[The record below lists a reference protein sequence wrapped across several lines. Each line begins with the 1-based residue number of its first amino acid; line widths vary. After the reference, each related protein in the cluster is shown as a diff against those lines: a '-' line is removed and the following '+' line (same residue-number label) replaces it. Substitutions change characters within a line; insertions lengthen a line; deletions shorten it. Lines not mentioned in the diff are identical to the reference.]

1 MRLAKGWA
9 LPIFGSMKQR
19 WMLAAALGFAA
30 TLIAHG
36 AKLGDPAKPLSLVKT
51 VKGTPVDLAAGKGKQ
66 VYVVEFW
73 ATWCGPCRTSIPHL
87 TELQKRFKD
96 QGVTFVGISDETED
110 EVRPFV
116 EKMGAKMDYAV
127 ALDDDRKTSK
137 DYMQAYQQNGIPTA
151 FVVDQEGRIAW
162 VGHPMGGL
170 DKAIEQI
177 VAKTYDLAA
186 AQKEFD
192 GRAAAQARMQELNVA
207 FGKYMDA
214 ASKAEATGLKPLG
227 DAVVT
232 LAGKDPQILNAI
244 AWNVLTVPAI
254 KTRDLAFALK
264 VAEAAVEASGGK
276 EAAILDTYARAL
288 FDNGK
293 KAEAVV
299 QQKKAIEAAPEAMR
313 SDLKATL
320 EKYAGK

>member
-1 MRLAKGWA
+1 MKLRSTLSAVLALAFAVGF
-9 LPIFGSMKQR
+9 LPGPATVDVH
-19 WMLAAALGFAA
+19 AAR
-30 TLIAHG
+30 
-36 AKLGDPAKPLSLVKT
+36 LGDPAKPLSLAKT
-51 VKGTPVDLAAGKGKQ
+51 VKGTPVDLSAGKGKQ

-116 EKMGAKMDYAV
+116 DKMGAKMDYAV
-127 ALDDDRKTSK
+127 ALDDDRKTSR
-137 DYMQAYQQNGIPTA
+137 DYMQAFRQNGIPTA
-151 FVVDQEGRIAW
+151 FVVDQQGRIAW

-170 DKAIEQI
+170 DQALEQI
-177 VAKTYDLAA
+177 VAAKYDLAA

-192 GRAAAQARMQELNVA
+192 GRAAREARMQDLNKA
-207 FGKYMDA
+207 FGKYMEA
-214 ASKAEATGLKPLG
+214 ASKPDAKDLAPLG
-227 DAVVT
+227 ETLVT
-232 LAGKDPQILNAI
+232 MAEKDPQILNAI
-244 AWNVLTVPAI
+244 AWNVLTVPVI
-254 KTRDLAFALK
+254 KTRDTAFALK

-293 KAEAVV
+293 KAEAVA
-299 QQKKAIEAAPEAMR
+299 QQKKAIELAPSAAKAE
-313 SDLKATL
+313 LEATL
-320 EKYAGK
+320 RKYEGK

>member
-1 MRLAKGWA
+1 
-9 LPIFGSMKQR
+9 MKQR

-36 AKLGDPAKPLSLVKT
+36 ARLGDPAKPLSLVKT

-96 QGVTFVGISDETED
+96 QGVSFVGISDETED

-116 EKMGAKMDYAV
+116 EKMGAKMEYAV

-137 DYMQAYQQNGIPTA
+137 DYMQAFQQNGIPTA

-170 DKAIEQI
+170 DKALEQI

-192 GRAAAQARMQELNVA
+192 GRAAAQARMQELNQA
-207 FGKYMDA
+207 FGKYMEA
-214 ASKAEATGLKPLG
+214 ASKAEATGLTPLG
-227 DAVVT
+227 DTLVT

-244 AWNVLTVPAI
+244 AWNVLTIPAI
-254 KTRDLAFALK
+254 KTRDLAVALK

-288 FDNGK
+288 FDSGK
-293 KAEAVV
+293 KAEAIV
-299 QQKKAIEAAPEAMR
+299 QQKKAIEVAPAAMKAQME
-313 SDLKATL
+313 ATL
-320 EKYAGK
+320 GKYSGK

>member
-1 MRLAKGWA
+1 MKNHRL
-9 LPIFGSMKQR
+9 L
-19 WMLAAALGFAA
+19 LATALGLAA

-36 AKLGDPAKPLSLVKT
+36 ARLGDAAKPLSLTKT
-51 VKGTPVDLAAGKGKQ
+51 VKGSAVDLAAGKGKQ

-116 EKMGAKMDYAV
+116 EKMGAKMDYSV

-137 DYMQAYQQNGIPTA
+137 DYMQAFQQNGIPTA
-151 FVVDQEGRIAW
+151 FVVDQQGRIAW

-170 DKAIEQI
+170 DKALEEI
-177 VAKTYDLAA
+177 VAGKYDLAA

-192 GRAAAQARMQELNVA
+192 GRAAREARMQELNKA
-207 FGKYMDA
+207 FGKYMEA
-214 ASKAEATGLKPLG
+214 ASKPEATGLSALG
-227 DAVVT
+227 ETLVT
-232 LAGKDPQILNAI
+232 MAEKDPQILNAI
-244 AWNVLTVPAI
+244 AWNILTAPVI
-254 KTRDLAFALK
+254 KTRDTAFALK

-276 EAAILDTYARAL
+276 EAAVLDTYARAL

-293 KAEAVV
+293 KAEAIT
-299 QQKKAIEAAPEAMR
+299 QQKKAIELAPAAMKTQLEGALRKYEA
-313 SDLKATL
+313 K
-320 EKYAGK
+320 

>member
-1 MRLAKGWA
+1 MKPRSRL
-9 LPIFGSMKQR
+9 S
-19 WMLAAALGFAA
+19 AALALAFAVGFLPGVATFTAQAA
-30 TLIAHG
+30 R
-36 AKLGDPAKPLSLVKT
+36 LGDPAKPLSLAKT

-116 EKMGAKMDYAV
+116 DKMGAKMDYAV
-127 ALDDDRKTSK
+127 ALDDDRKTSR
-137 DYMQAYQQNGIPTA
+137 DYMQAFRQNGIPTA
-151 FVVDQEGRIAW
+151 FVVDQQGRIAW

-170 DKAIEQI
+170 DKALEEI
-177 VAKTYDLAA
+177 VAAKYDLAA

-192 GRAAAQARMQELNVA
+192 GRAAREARMQELNKA
-207 FGKYMDA
+207 FGKYMES
-214 ASKAEATGLKPLG
+214 ASKPDAKDLASLGETLVTMAE
-227 DAVVT
+227 
-232 LAGKDPQILNAI
+232 KDPQILNAI
-244 AWNVLTVPAI
+244 AWNVLTVPVI
-254 KTRDLAFALK
+254 KTRDTAFALK

-276 EAAILDTYARAL
+276 EAGILDTYARAL

-299 QQKKAIEAAPEAMR
+299 QQKKAIELAPSAAKSE
-313 SDLKATL
+313 LEATL
-320 EKYAGK
+320 RKYEGK